1 MVTRYFFAPPLALL
15 LAASLAG
22 CGPSGGQPT
31 AASAT
36 SITSAGP
43 TPYQN
48 VMGILA
54 EAEKFPVAG
63 DDLTMYIG
71 DRFAEVEKQM
81 LLTRVEEAPAA
92 PSF

>member
-31 AASAT
+31 AATTASAD
-36 SITSAGP
+36 P

-48 VMGILA
+48 VMGIISD
-54 EAEKFPVAG
+54 AEKFPAAG

-71 DRFAEVEKQM
+71 DRFAEVERQM
-81 LLTRVEEAPAA
+81 LLTRVEGAPAA
-92 PSF
+92 PTF

>member
-36 SITSAGP
+36 STSSANP

-48 VMGILA
+48 VMGILSD
-54 EAEKFPVAG
+54 AEKFPAAG

-81 LLTRVEEAPAA
+81 LLTRVEGAPAA
-92 PSF
+92 PTF

>member
-31 AASAT
+31 AASAASNT
-36 SITSAGP
+36 SGSP
-43 TPYQN
+43 TPYEN
-48 VMGILA
+48 VMSILS

-71 DRFAEVEKQM
+71 DRFAEVEKQL
-81 LLTRVEEAPAA
+81 LLTRVEEVPAA

>member
-15 LAASLAG
+15 LAAGLTG

-31 AASAT
+31 VAST
-36 SITSAGP
+36 TSADP

-48 VMGILA
+48 VMGIISD
-54 EAEKFPVAG
+54 AEKFPAAG

-81 LLTRVEEAPAA
+81 LLTRVEGVPAA
-92 PSF
+92 PTF